1 MGCPWLDICKCY
13 NDKCPVIRKYW
24 YIIHNCSVFR
34 PVSFHITNITS
45 TWFICFVSHVCSA
58 GSVWMF
64 VQIRYYDGMVLCGM
78 MIQQY
83 NLFDPWIRDAV
94 FVILVWN
101 YYSINYNFV
110 HQSKFTYS
118 TFLWILNFFK
128 YTLCVPGFFCVKNWK
143 FNILTDVLRQFCRH
157 LTGREGCIP
166 QFIGEDLVGDK
177 ITSFNFRNL

>member
-1 MGCPWLDICKCY
+1 M
-13 NDKCPVIRKYW
+13 
-24 YIIHNCSVFR
+24 FR

-64 VQIRYYDGMVLCGM
+64 VQIRYYDGMVLCVL

-128 YTLCVPGFFCVKNWK
+128 YTLCVPGFFCVKLKIQYFDWCFEAILPTFNWK
-143 FNILTDVLRQFCRH
+143 GRLHSTVYWWGPGGRQNYKF
-157 LTGREGCIP
+157 
-166 QFIGEDLVGDK
+166 
-177 ITSFNFRNL
+177 